1 MLNEIINL
9 LYIYIYI
16 YIYIF
21 LHELQNK
28 IIFSLDFFIYPL
40 FVK

>member
-9 LYIYIYI
+9 LYI